1 MRILILSRNPALYST
16 QSLVRASYRRGHQIR
31 VVDHM
36 MCDLEVAQDTL
47 NVYYRG
53 EILDGF
59 DAVIPRIG
67 SSVTAMGTNVIRQFE
82 LKGVFTA
89 TRSDS
94 ILRARNKWRCYQLLA
109 AHGIPIPKSLLPNFL
124 ELNESLIKSGFDAPL
139 VVKLLESTHGLGVIL
154 SETHT
159 NAIST
164 IEAFYRLKEKAM
176 LQQFVKESSGV
187 DIRVLVVDGQVV
199 ASMRRQAMQGEFRS
213 NLHRGATATM
223 VRLTEKEVLLSRKVC
238 ELLEL
243 DIAGVDILRSKS
255 GPLILEVN
263 SSPGLEGIET
273 VTGYDVAGD
282 IIKFVERKVR
292 KQKKLARK
300 ARL

>member
-36 MCDLEVAQDTL
+36 MCDLEVARDTL

-67 SSVTAMGTNVIRQFE
+67 SSVTTMGTNVIRQFE
-82 LKGVFTA
+82 LNNVFTA

-94 ILRARNKWRCYQLLA
+94 ILKARNKWRCYQLLA

-124 ELNESLIKSGFDAPL
+124 EINESLIKSGFDTPL

-154 SETHT
+154 SETHA

-164 IEAFYRLKEKAM
+164 VEAFYRLKEKAM

-199 ASMRRQAMQGEFRS
+199 ASMRREAMQGEFRS
-213 NLHRGATATM
+213 NLHRGATATV
-223 VRLTEKEVLLSRKVC
+223 VRLTEKEIFLSRKVC
-238 ELLEL
+238 EILDL
-243 DIAGVDILRSKS
+243 DIAGVDILRSKT

-292 KQKKLARK
+292 KLKKLARK

>member
-36 MCDLEVAQDTL
+36 MCDLEVAQATL

-59 DAVIPRIG
+59 DALIPRIG
-67 SSVTAMGTNVIRQFE
+67 SSVTAMGTNVIRHFE

-109 AHGIPIPKSLLPNFL
+109 AHDIPIPKSLLPNFL

-154 SETHT
+154 SESHT

-223 VRLTEKEVLLSRKVC
+223 VRLTEKEVFLSRKVC